1 MVDPQFTGGESPRRK
16 IDVGRIVAVTTFAGL
31 LTLNVSA
38 LFTDLPSDGV
48 VRFVE
53 IASRILTI
61 AFLAMLTFAYLRRSH
76 TTRTDRD
83 WRAWAVAL
91 LGTAAPFFIP
101 LVAQGQ
107 RGATPAGFA
116 GLVVLSVGGV
126 AMIWALS
133 ALGTN
138 ISVVPQAREV
148 VTHGAYAR
156 VRHPLYSA
164 ELLNVFGLCLTF
176 TGIAP
181 WLILAALV
189 SFQYIRARREEALLS
204 RELDGY
210 TEYMQR
216 TPMLVPRLG
225 RP

>member
-1 MVDPQFTGGESPRRK
+1 MVDLQFADGEPARRT
-16 IDVGRIVAVTTFAGL
+16 IDIGRIIAVTIFTVL
-31 LTLNVSA
+31 LALNISS
-38 LFTDLPSDGV
+38 LFSDLPSDTV

-61 AFLAMLTFAYLRRSH
+61 AFLAMLTFAYVRRSH

-83 WRAWAVAL
+83 WRAWVVAL

-101 LVAQGQ
+101 LVADGQ
-107 RGATPAGFA
+107 RGATPAGLA
-116 GLVVLSVGGV
+116 GLIVLTVGGA

-133 ALGTN
+133 SLGTN

-148 VTHGAYAR
+148 VTDGAYAR

-164 ELLNVFGLCLTF
+164 ELLNVLGLCLTF

-181 WLILAALV
+181 WLILGALV
-189 SFQYIRARREEALLS
+189 AFQYIRARREEALLS
-204 RELDGY
+204 RELEGY
-210 TEYMQR
+210 PEYMLR
-216 TPMLVPRLG
+216 TPMLLPRLG
-225 RP
+225 RT